1 MDRFKEFGAGNN
13 GPVYWSR
20 QWNVSKDHVLPK
32 PFIYQSCIATAGS
45 SYSRSGEYGFGAWGL
60 PLTDN
65 LKFLVETNARAA
77 AAEQVADAPNLLL
90 NIAEKQQTI
99 DLATSSIISLAAL
112 CEQLRRGD
120 MAAIRATWNSK
131 KKFLPDTWLKIHFGV
146 EPTVKDAYAAASL
159 MSQPLKTHYI
169 NVTKGGKESGAV
181 LGGSAKRRW
190 ETSYSVRVR
199 GAVAIS
205 NPNLFL
211 ASRLGLINPAVI
223 AWERVPFSFV
233 VDWFSTFGSVLAS
246 WTDFVG
252 LDTSL
257 VSSTLRTKCNMK
269 EWIDY
274 GIGPGGYYDGP
285 SYEKFKL
292 ERQPGVPPAHVV
304 GRRVDRLSLTRG
316 TTAVALLLQQ
326 LNKA

>member
-1 MDRFKEFGAGNN
+1 MNRSKEFGNGNK
-13 GPVYWSR
+13 GPLYWSR

-32 PFIYQSCIATAGS
+32 PFIYQSCRATPGS
-45 SYSRSGEYGFGAWGL
+45 SYSRSGEYGNTWGL

-77 AAEQVADAPNLLL
+77 AAEQVAEAPNLLL
-90 NIAEKQQTI
+90 NIAEKQQSI
-99 DLATSSIISLAAL
+99 DLVASSIISFAASL
-112 CEQLRRGD
+112 EQLRRGD
-120 MAAIRATWNSK
+120 MTAIRATWNSR

-146 EPTVKDAYAAASL
+146 EPLVADAYAVASL

-169 NVTKGGKESGAV
+169 NVTKSGRESGAV
-181 LGGSAKRRW
+181 LSGSAKRRW
-190 ETSYSVRVR
+190 DTTYSVRVR
-199 GAVAIS
+199 GAVAVS

-233 VDWFSTFGSVLAS
+233 IDWFSTFGSVLAS

-257 VSSTLRTKCNMK
+257 VSSTLMTKCNMR

-274 GIGPGGYYDGP
+274 GIGPTGYYGGP

-292 ERQPGVPPAHVV
+292 VRQPGLPPAHVV

>member
-1 MDRFKEFGAGNN
+1 MDRVKEFGAGGV
-13 GPVYWSR
+13 GPVYWR
-20 QWNVSKDHVLPK
+20 REWNVSKDRVLPK
-32 PFIYQSCIATAGS
+32 PFLYESCISHAGS
-45 SYSRSGEYGFGAWGL
+45 SYSRSGEYGLTWGL
-60 PLTDN
+60 PLSDN
-65 LKFLVETNARAA
+65 LKFLTETNARAA

-90 NIAEKQQTI
+90 NIAEKQQSI
-99 DLATSSIISLAAL
+99 DLVASSIIGFVASL
-112 CEQLRRGD
+112 EQLRRGD
-120 MAAIRATWNSK
+120 MTAIRAAWNSK

-146 EPTVKDAYAAASL
+146 EPLVKDAYATASL
-159 MSQPLKTHYI
+159 LSQPLKTHYI
-169 NVTKGGKESGAV
+169 NVTKSGRESGAV

-190 ETSYSVRVR
+190 ETTYSVRVR

-223 AWERVPFSFV
+223 AWERIPFSFV
-233 VDWFSTFGSVLAS
+233 IDWFSTFGSVLAS

-257 VSSTLRTKCNMK
+257 VSSTMMTKCNMN
-269 EWIDY
+269 EWMDY
-274 GIGPGGYYDGP
+274 GIGPTGYYGGP
-285 SYEKFKL
+285 SYEKFRL
-292 ERQPGVPPAHVV
+292 ERQPGLPPAHVV